1 MSSEVKLATKND
13 KLPHTLLPVP
23 AFSAY
28 MVVRLQSVDLI
39 DLHSSK
45 IMHTFMTEPMQLH
58 SLKFVF
64 SGRRLAPG
72 GRGTV
77 SSLTLAYN
85 SEETGDCVLQ
95 TYLPDENFDNIC
107 FSNANG
113 PPGRSSCSWN
123 ETRQI
128 TRRMSNPGSW
138 TPLRNG
144 SIVGVR
150 RVQEAPR
157 GSPIRDRLPAFA
169 QNGLRHRAVAA
180 RDEKNDGHAS
190 STHKNGYYTA
200 PRLTTAKQAWET
212 WVMTRLEQEA
222 SVETKLCD
230 DSAGLIIS
238 ELGPMIKVGYGSV
251 AVGFGNIIKVITVG
265 HEWYGTAEEENLQAD
280 TSIIASRRR
289 RGPASRTRAT
299 SATFRLPDER

>member
-1 MSSEVKLATKND
+1 
-13 KLPHTLLPVP
+13 
-23 AFSAY
+23 
-28 MVVRLQSVDLI
+28 MVVRPQSVDLV

-45 IMHTFMTEPMQLH
+45 IMHTFMTELMQPR
-58 SLKFVF
+58 SLKFVY

-95 TYLPDENFDNIC
+95 TYLPDDNFDNIC

-123 ETRQI
+123 ETRQR
-128 TRRMSNPGSW
+128 TRRMSDPGSW

-150 RVQEAPR
+150 RVQDLPR
-157 GSPIRDRLPAFA
+157 GSPIRDRLPSFA
-169 QNGLRHRAVAA
+169 QSGLRHRATGGDVRKKVHRAS
-180 RDEKNDGHAS
+180 DNSNKNNN
-190 STHKNGYYTA
+190 NGYA
-200 PRLTTAKQAWET
+200 PPTGKQAWET

-230 DSAGLIIS
+230 NSAGLIIS
-238 ELGPMIKVGYGSV
+238 ELGPMVKVGHGSV
-251 AVGFGNIIKVITVG
+251 AVGFGNIIMVITVG
-265 HEWYGTAEEENLQAD
+265 HEWFGPAEEETLQAD
-280 TSIIASRRR
+280 TSLMASRRR

-299 SATFRLPDER
+299 SATFRLPGET